1 MSNADSITIT
11 RPDDWHVHLRD
22 GEALQHTVRD
32 IARYFGRAIV
42 MPNLVPPII
51 TVQDAA
57 AYYQRIKR
65 EVTEGSQ
72 FEPLMTLYLTEHTD
86 VETVRQASD
95 DEHVHA
101 FKLYP
106 AGATT
111 NAQSGIRSIEASYP
125 VFAQMEEM
133 DIPLL
138 VHGEV
143 NDDDVDIFDR
153 EAVFID
159 KHLIP
164 LTRQFPNLRIVL
176 EHITTAT
183 AVQFVESATNKVAA
197 TITVHHLM
205 YNRNDMLAGGIR
217 PIYYCLPILKRKQ
230 HQQALLE
237 AATSG
242 NPAYFLG
249 TDSAPHPR
257 SAKEDSCGC
266 AAGSYTAHA
275 ALELYAEVFDAMGKL
290 DQLEG
295 FASHFGADFYGLPRN
310 GDFIKLVRRS
320 WDVPATVS
328 FGSDE
333 LIPIRNGDQIAFQVE
348 TE

>member
-1 MSNADSITIT
+1 MSSSDSITIT

-42 MPNLVPPII
+42 MPNLVPPIT

-57 AYYQRIKR
+57 AYYERIKK
-65 EVTEGSQ
+65 EVPEGSQ

-86 VETVRQASD
+86 VETVRQASND
-95 DEHVHA
+95 PLVHA

-106 AGATT
+106 AGVTT
-111 NAQSGIRSIEASYP
+111 NSASGVRTIESSYP
-125 VFAQMEEM
+125 LFAEMEKQ

-159 KHLIP
+159 QHLIP

-176 EHITTAT
+176 EHITTVT
-183 AVQFVESATNKVAA
+183 AVQYIEATPDNVAA
-197 TITVHHLM
+197 TITAHHLM

-242 NPAYFLG
+242 SPAYFLG
-249 TDSAPHPR
+249 TDSAPHSR
-257 SAKEDSCGC
+257 TAKEDSCGC

-275 ALELYAEVFDAMGKL
+275 ALELYAEVFDGMGKL
-290 DQLEG
+290 DMLEG
-295 FASHFGADFYGLPRN
+295 FASHFGADFYDLPRN
-310 GDFIKLVRRS
+310 SDSIKVVRQS
-320 WDVPATVS
+320 WNVPATIS

-333 LIPIRNGDQIAFQVE
+333 LIPIRNNDQIAFKVVFE
-348 TE
+348 